1 MQSAARCP
9 IGVRSA
15 IARGLSARQLADDV
29 LKPLIL
35 EVFEAN
41 YRVYGRR
48 KIKAALAREYG
59 LIVDKDRISR
69 LMAELGI
76 RGAVRTKSTITTRS
90 DRSSSRAPDLVRRRF
105 RADRPNELWV
115 SDFERHEVLT
125 NRAVVKGHCHRLVA
139 AGRSKLRAA

>member
-1 MQSAARCP
+1 MGR
-9 IGVRSA
+9 
-15 IARGLSARQLADDV
+15 SARQLADEA

-48 KIKAALAREYG
+48 KIKAVLAREHG
-59 LIVDKDRISR
+59 FVIDKDRITR

-76 RGAVRTKSTITTRS
+76 RGAVRTKSTITTRP
-90 DRSSSRAPDLVRRRF
+90 DRSSPRAPDLVHRRF

-115 SDFERHEVLT
+115 SDFERHEAPVD
-125 NRAVVKGHCHRLVA
+125 RVVMKGHHHRLVA
-139 AGRSKLRAA
+139 AGRLKLRAA